1 MLNPAR
7 PLESLSAAEL
17 EAIATLWK
25 RERRELVTSF
35 NGTSMLPAIAPGQQ
49 VVVECGVEPIVGSVA
64 LFRFHDQIGVHR
76 VVARSGKWLLTWGD
90 ANPLP
95 DEPIEPM
102 CVIGTIRNVPAAP
115 RSLRRALLLRFL
127 GSPRT
132 PIGLLTRRVR
142 LIHRVRAAW
151 AQGLLVFTKKSI
163 RAVFRR
169 RSPC

>member
-7 PLESLSAAEL
+7 ALESLSAAEI

-25 RERRELVTSF
+25 RERRELVTFF

-49 VVVECGVEPIVGSVA
+49 VVVECGVQPVVGGVA
-64 LFRFHDQIGVHR
+64 VFRFHDRIGVHR
-76 VVARSGKWLLTWGD
+76 VVARSATWLLTWGD

-102 CVIGTIRNVPAAP
+102 CVIGSIRDVPAAP
-115 RSLRRALLLRFL
+115 HSRRRALLLRFL

-142 LIHRVRAAW
+142 LAHRMRAAW
-151 AQGLLVFTKKSI
+151 AQGPLVFTKKAL